1 MQKIKAHCG
10 THDFQAYLASE
21 IKLMLAEVQPVCPVE
36 SPEFNGVA
44 IAWIEKNAARFRRK
58 WERYHNG
65 RKEYVIVN

>member
-1 MQKIKAHCG
+1 MRKIKAHYG
-10 THDFQAYLASE
+10 TYDFQAYLASE

-65 RKEYVIVN
+65 KKEYVIVN